1 MAKIKVRRTHREEMP
16 GVAVLRDAVA
26 GKRPE
31 FLDLDMEIDPDLSH
45 LITHD
50 PDGFLTAVERDET
63 LGYGAAITRSR
74 QWILSQLWVLSQHQ
88 RQGAGEALLSK
99 LLAYGE
105 NCGAREF
112 FAMVPPGGG
121 IQALLLGHGFK
132 PVIPVY
138 KLRLSAADSAAPSGA
153 MARLLPAKE
162 MSRDLLSRQ
171 GQADVDRIDRI
182 SRSMVRE
189 SDHLYWLKNRSARAV
204 FVRQGNRIAAY
215 GYGGPFQVGPVTGST
230 QEAAM
235 CALGHAMQMAV
246 ETAPGQDIVMY
257 VPASF
262 TPAVTALLE
271 HRATIDETLLVYGR
285 QLNASFD
292 RVVFGNP
299 TLP

>member
-1 MAKIKVRRTHREEMP
+1 
-16 GVAVLRDAVA
+16 
-26 GKRPE
+26 
-31 FLDLDMEIDPDLSH
+31 
-45 LITHD
+45 
-50 PDGFLTAVERDET
+50 
-63 LGYGAAITRSR
+63 
-74 QWILSQLWVLSQHQ
+74 
-88 RQGAGEALLSK
+88 
-99 LLAYGE
+99 
-105 NCGAREF
+105 
-112 FAMVPPGGG
+112 MVPPGGG